1 MPHTDTIPVSASIA
15 STGKGIRYV
24 QNWAYAMSG
33 ATSVNNDETVLLEFT
48 TGSGIIY
55 ADFGFW
61 YATAVG
67 GGNIGDD
74 YLFRILFNDLL
85 ILTQNNNASKEIYHP
100 NYPKLIIPPFTLVTV
115 SAQNSTDTSAND
127 ISATL
132 TGRVYGAE

>member
-1 MPHTDTIPVSASIA
+1 MAEASVTPEASIA
-15 STGKGIRYV
+15 STGKGIRYIG
-24 QNWAYAMSG
+24 NWVYAMSG
-33 ATSVNNDETVLLEFT
+33 VKSVDNNETVLLEFT
-48 TGSGIIY
+48 TGAGLIY

-100 NYPKLIIPPFTLVTV
+100 NYPKLIIPPLTLVTV

>member
-1 MPHTDTIPVSASIA
+1 MAEASVQPEASTA

-24 QNWAYAMSG
+24 QNYAYAMSG
-33 ATSVNNDETVLLEFT
+33 ATSVNQNETVLLEFT
-48 TGSGIIY
+48 SGSGIIT
-55 ADFGFW
+55 AQFGFW
-61 YATAVG
+61 YATAVD

-85 ILTQNNNASKEIYHP
+85 ILTQNLNASKEIYHP
-100 NYPKLIIPPFTLVTV
+100 TYPKLVIPPLTLVTV
-115 SAQNSTDTSAND
+115 SAQNSIDTTAND

>member
-1 MPHTDTIPVSASIA
+1 MQPVQASASVA
-15 STGKGIRYV
+15 ATGLGIRYV

-33 ATSVNNDETVLLEFT
+33 VTAVNNDETVLLQFT

-61 YATAVG
+61 YATAVD

-85 ILTQNNNASKEIYHP
+85 ILTQNTNASKEIYLP
-100 NYPKLIIPPFTLVTV
+100 NYPKLIIPPLTFVTV
-115 SAQNSTDTSAND
+115 SAQNSTDSSAND